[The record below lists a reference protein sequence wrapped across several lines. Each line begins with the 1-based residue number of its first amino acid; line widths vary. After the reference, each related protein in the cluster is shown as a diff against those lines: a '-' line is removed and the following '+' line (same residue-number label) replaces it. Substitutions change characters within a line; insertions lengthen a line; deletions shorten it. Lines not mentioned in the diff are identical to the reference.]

1 MSEVVRKAG
10 LAMKVAKRDLRMG
23 VDDKIERFLREH
35 SDDAYTINGLLV
47 EVYGVEAKD
56 LRGPWAAWPGKL
68 PTLYG
73 RVRRVLDKLY
83 VTGKLTKGR
92 EGKATFWAWKGN

>member
-10 LAMKVAKRDLRMG
+10 LAMKVAKKDLRMN
-23 VDDKIERFLREH
+23 VDDKIARFLMEH
-35 SDDAYTINGLLV
+35 SEDAYTINGLLV

-56 LRGPWAAWPGKL
+56 LRGPWSSWPGKL

-83 VTGKLTKGR
+83 LTGKLTKGR
-92 EGKATFWAWKGN
+92 EGKATFWAWKGA